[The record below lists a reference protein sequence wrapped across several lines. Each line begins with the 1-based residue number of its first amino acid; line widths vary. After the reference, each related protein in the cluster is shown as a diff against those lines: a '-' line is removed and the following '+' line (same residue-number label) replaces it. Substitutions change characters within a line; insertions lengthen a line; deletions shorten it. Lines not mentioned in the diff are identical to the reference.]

1 MYARCPELRS
11 EIVFFRQ
18 RPFVPGASQK
28 LLDKWAV
35 NPSVLAARQQVPLT
49 VSLSGG
55 HYA

>member
-1 MYARCPELRS
+1 MYARCHELRS
-11 EIVFFRQ
+11 EIVFSASAHLSG
-18 RPFVPGASQK
+18 GASQK

-49 VSLSGG
+49 VSPSGG